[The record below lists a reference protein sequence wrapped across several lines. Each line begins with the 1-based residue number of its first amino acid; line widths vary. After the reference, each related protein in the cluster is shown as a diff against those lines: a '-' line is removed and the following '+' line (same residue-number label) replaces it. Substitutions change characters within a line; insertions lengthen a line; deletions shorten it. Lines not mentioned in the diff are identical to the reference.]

1 MSLHTRM
8 LCDRCGFVS
17 MHCQCNKITDEL
29 NKAGFKQA
37 PRTYP
42 LSTQQG
48 PGDFKSYFDY
58 LFERRLQGKE
68 NIEPITEELW
78 NAMKMQL
85 SYYQGQLFKAA
96 EDYTKLQ
103 NKLRD
108 AEEMIRDLQRENRK
122 S

>member
-1 MSLHTRM
+1 
-8 LCDRCGFVS
+8 
-17 MHCQCNKITDEL
+17 MHCQCKKIEDEL
-29 NKAGFKQA
+29 LQAGFK
-37 PRTYP
+37 PSKTHY

-68 NIEPITEELW
+68 NLEPIPEEMW

-85 SYYQGQLFKAA
+85 NHYQRQLAKAA
-96 EDYTKLQ
+96 EDYTKLE

-108 AEEMIRDLQRENRK
+108 ANEMIRDLQREK
-122 S
+122 